1 MDDKSN
7 PVINM
12 IDRPINGEEAIKK
25 WVINLFRPFLL
36 GLFNEQ
42 WIDYSQ
48 LILEEAKKQLGA
60 FPANAD

>member
-48 LILEEAKKQLGA
+48 LILEEAKK
-60 FPANAD
+60 

>member
-25 WVINLFRPFLL
+25 WAINLFRPFLL

-48 LILEEAKKQLGA
+48 LILEEAKK
-60 FPANAD
+60 